1 MQTSCTLNSKVLFQF
16 SRPLNSLS
24 DRTGYILPK
33 IILPSDSTRRELSCV
48 SFLSEFCCTGNVNAL
63 LMLFFQLP
71 FKIVPVR
78 SFKNT
83 RICQQDELLILSSS
97 QSMEASF
104 LPSPTPERILIDT
117 TQNHSSTKWTTLLE
131 NFLSTKLYRSR
142 RYGLFCNCR

>member
-1 MQTSCTLNSKVLFQF
+1 MQTSCTLNNKVLFQF
-16 SRPLNSLS
+16 FRPLNSLS
-24 DRTGYILPK
+24 DRTGYILRK
-33 IILPSDSTRRELSCV
+33 IILPSDSTRCELSCHFCINSV
-48 SFLSEFCCTGNVNAL
+48 APAMLTLYWCSFW
-63 LMLFFQLP
+63 LP

-83 RICQQDELLILSSS
+83 RICEQEELLILSSS

-104 LPSPTPERILIDT
+104 LSSPTLERILIDT

-142 RYGLFCNCR
+142 RYGIFYNCW